1 MSNKSTKQ
9 PEAKPV
15 KQGPKFHLKES
26 FLKLYNFVMF
36 LGPSIAAYVLWFNG
50 NSQGL
55 KVIAGVLIVDAAV
68 HVWKLVAVIK

>member
-1 MSNKSTKQ
+1 MSKSTKS
-9 PEAKPV
+9 ETPV
-15 KQGPKFHLKES
+15 VKKQGPKLHLKES
-26 FLKLYNFVMF
+26 FLKCYNFVMF
-36 LGPSIAAYVLWFNG
+36 LGPAIAAYMLWFNG